1 MTITLAEAKPL
12 SQDKL
17 TGFVID
23 EFRKDPILDSMVFD
37 NTVKPQ
43 GGETLAYVYNRVTTL
58 PTAAGRAINSEYTPQ
73 ETKTTA
79 YTVNLK
85 PFGGSFQLDRVII
98 NHEKQVLD
106 HIQFQ
111 IQQKVQATRA
121 LFADW
126 FVNGDSG
133 ATGSLSFD
141 GINDA
146 ITGSSTEVTPG
157 SAVDLSTS
165 SNIDSNWKVF
175 LDYLRKMRAKLDG
188 APTLYMMNRDM
199 FAVFQSV
206 MDRAGINLASKQNY
220 GEEVL
225 QWGSSLVVAVGD
237 KPGTSNPIISTS
249 TATATSGHTSIFAAR
264 IGLDGVHAVSP
275 DGGSL
280 VEVFLP
286 DLKIP
291 GAVKTGEVEMV
302 AAVAVKATRSAGVL
316 RKIKIA

>member
-17 TGFVID
+17 TEFVID

-43 GGETLAYVYNRVTTL
+43 GGETMAYVYNRVSTL
-58 PTAAGRAINSEYTPQ
+58 PTAAGRALNSEYTPQ

-98 NHEKQVLD
+98 NHEKQVVD

-126 FVNGDSG
+126 FFNGDAG

-146 ITGSSTEVTPG
+146 ITGSSTEITPS
-157 SAVDLSTS
+157 SAIDLSTS
-165 SNIDSNWKVF
+165 ANIDSNWKSF

-188 APTLYMMNRDM
+188 APTLYAMNRDA

-220 GEEVL
+220 GDEVL

-249 TATATSGHTSIFAAR
+249 TATATSGHTSIFATR
-264 IGLDGVHAVSP
+264 IGLDGVHGVSP

-286 DLKIP
+286 DMKAS

-316 RKIKIA
+316 RKVKIA